1 MKYRSS
7 AAFLPQFKTAKMQY
21 TDKTK
26 SQLIEELVVLRQ
38 RVASLEQLEAQ
49 RQREHTHILRSPQSP
64 EQPLAPQQAPRI
76 QVSGCEIEWQ
86 LEQGVFT
93 IGQFPAILMWLDSTV
108 ASLMSGFQ
116 AMVGSERFGLAL
128 QSEGRKSVETDWQV
142 ISQYASFQEGFAA
155 LAKMAKAAGWGE
167 MQLLD
172 VDGTQQIC
180 RFRVRNGWEGRY
192 QKALG
197 VCWGSGMMAGKFAG
211 FCSRLF
217 GTNCWSEQTAFI
229 ARGDE
234 FDEFVVQPSNRSI
247 EEEIQKLLA
256 TDNATRA
263 DMAVALQQLQQE
275 VAVRKRV
282 EAEQRQA
289 EETLRRTK
297 ERLWLALA
305 SAQMIVWDMDLKTNQ
320 VECSENAQ
328 EVWGV
333 QVGTAD
339 DFIAVVH
346 PEDQQSL
353 IQAYERALAGKESYD
368 LEYRVIGPDGK
379 LRWINSRG
387 RVHFDAEGRAERI
400 IGVSADISGRKI
412 AEEALRQSE
421 ERLRVA
427 LKNSPISVF
436 NQDLQLRYTW
446 KYNSVFEYDVEDVL
460 GKCDRDLLPSPDA
473 EVLTQIKRQVLETG
487 VGAREEVKITMQ
499 GQDSYFDLTV
509 EPLRDAKNEVIG
521 VTCAAIDI
529 SSRKQAEIALSKSE
543 TLLNALLA
551 CSPIGV
557 AFLDRDLRYIHANE
571 ALASINGLPLSEH
584 LGRTLWDV
592 LPEWAPQLASILQQ
606 VMHTKEP
613 LLNQQVSGE
622 TNPPGILR
630 HCLVSYYPVCLSD
643 GEVLGVGVTSL
654 DITELKR
661 VEQALR
667 ESESRFRSVFESNM
681 IAMGF
686 YHLNGDVPVANDA
699 LLNLL
704 GYTREEFL
712 AQGLHWPSFCPPE
725 YAHLDERASQ
735 EASELGFC
743 TPYEKEYIR
752 KDGSRVPI
760 LGGGGRFEG
769 TSDSGVFFAL
779 DLTERKRAEQ
789 AQQYLAEASRVLSS
803 SLDYHTTLANIAHLT
818 VPQLADWCT
827 VHLVEEDGSV
837 QAIATAH
844 VNPAKVV
851 WAEEINQKYPFD
863 PNEVRGVA
871 QVLRTGQSEL
881 YLDIPDHLLV
891 EAARDAEHLQILRG
905 VGFKSVMIVP
915 LLAHSRTLGTIS
927 FVSAESGRRYDQADL
942 VLAEELARRAALAVD
957 NARLYWQAQQARQK
971 AEQAATR
978 TARLQAV
985 TAAFSEALTPAQVAS
1000 VVVNQGLAALGSG
1013 AGFVALLVEDDT
1025 SLEIVESVG
1034 LPQELIDSWRCFP
1047 VTAQV
1052 PVAQTVRTGQ
1062 PIFLESVEAFVT
1074 QYPLLAH
1081 VPAVTGNQAFA
1092 CIPLTAEGRMLGGMS
1107 FSFANAMQF
1116 GEEDRGFMLT
1126 LGQQCAQAIARAR
1139 LYEAEQRARAV
1150 SEAARSA
1157 AEAANRIKDE
1167 FLAVLSHE
1175 LRSPLNPILGW
1186 TKLLRSRKF
1195 DQKATDRALETIERN
1210 AKLQTQLI
1218 EDLLDVSRILRGK
1231 LVLNVCP
1238 VNLVTT
1244 IEAALETVRLAA
1256 QAKEIQI
1263 QTLLAPNVGLVSGDS
1278 NRLQQVVWNLLS
1290 NAVKFTPPGGR
1301 VEVRLEKVGEGLKV
1315 SRLQVEGSTTNVQP
1329 STQYAQIQVS
1339 DTGKGITPEFLP
1351 HVFEYFRQENSTTT
1365 RQFGGLGLGL
1375 AIVRY
1380 LTELHGGSVLAESP
1394 GEGLGAT
1401 FTVRLPL
1408 RVADGEA
1415 TQDEAQPDGSANLS
1429 GLRVLVVDDEAD
1441 IRELVAFILEQSG
1454 AEVTVTASAEEALIA
1469 LNQSVPDVL
1478 LSDIGMPE
1486 VDGYMLMRQ
1495 VRALSPERGGR
1506 LRAIAF
1512 TAYAGEYNQQ
1522 QALAAGFQLHISKP
1536 VEPEKLVSA
1545 IASLVVH
1552 PIDFEQ

>member
-1 MKYRSS
+1 M
-7 AAFLPQFKTAKMQY
+7 
-21 TDKTK
+21 
-26 SQLIEELVVLRQ
+26 
-38 RVASLEQLEAQ
+38 
-49 RQREHTHILRSPQSP
+49 
-64 EQPLAPQQAPRI
+64 
-76 QVSGCEIEWQ
+76 
-86 LEQGVFT
+86 
-93 IGQFPAILMWLDSTV
+93 
-108 ASLMSGFQ
+108 
-116 AMVGSERFGLAL
+116 
-128 QSEGRKSVETDWQV
+128 
-142 ISQYASFQEGFAA
+142 
-155 LAKMAKAAGWGE
+155 
-167 MQLLD
+167 
-172 VDGTQQIC
+172 
-180 RFRVRNGWEGRY
+180 
-192 QKALG
+192 
-197 VCWGSGMMAGKFAG
+197 
-211 FCSRLF
+211 
-217 GTNCWSEQTAFI
+217 
-229 ARGDE
+229 
-234 FDEFVVQPSNRSI
+234 
-247 EEEIQKLLA
+247 
-256 TDNATRA
+256 
-263 DMAVALQQLQQE
+263 
-275 VAVRKRV
+275 
-282 EAEQRQA
+282 
-289 EETLRRTK
+289 
-297 ERLWLALA
+297 
-305 SAQMIVWDMDLKTNQ
+305 
-320 VECSENAQ
+320 
-328 EVWGV
+328 
-333 QVGTAD
+333 
-339 DFIAVVH
+339 
-346 PEDQQSL
+346 
-353 IQAYERALAGKESYD
+353 
-368 LEYRVIGPDGK
+368 
-379 LRWINSRG
+379 
-387 RVHFDAEGRAERI
+387 
-400 IGVSADISGRKI
+400 
-412 AEEALRQSE
+412 
-421 ERLRVA
+421 
-427 LKNSPISVF
+427 
-436 NQDLQLRYTW
+436 
-446 KYNSVFEYDVEDVL
+446 
-460 GKCDRDLLPSPDA
+460 
-473 EVLTQIKRQVLETG
+473 
-487 VGAREEVKITMQ
+487 
-499 GQDSYFDLTV
+499 
-509 EPLRDAKNEVIG
+509 
-521 VTCAAIDI
+521 
-529 SSRKQAEIALSKSE
+529 ALSKSE

-592 LPEWAPQLASILQQ
+592 LPEWAPQLASIFQQ

-643 GEVLGVGVTSL
+643 GQVLGVGVTSL

-686 YHLNGDVPVANDA
+686 YHINGDVPVANDA
-699 LLNLL
+699 LLKLL

-735 EASELGFC
+735 EASEFGFC

-803 SLDYHTTLANIAHLT
+803 SLDYHTTLASIAQLS

-863 PNEVRGVA
+863 PNEARGVA

-881 YLDIPDHLLV
+881 YPEIPDHLLV
-891 EAARDAEHLQILRG
+891 EAARDAEHLQILRE
-905 VGFKSVMIVP
+905 VGFRSVMIVP
-915 LLAHSRTLGTIS
+915 LLANSRTLGTIS

-978 TARLQAV
+978 TALLQAV

-1000 VVVNQGLAALGSG
+1000 VVVNQGIAALGSG
-1013 AGFVALLVEDDT
+1013 AGFVGLLVEDDT

-1047 VTAQV
+1047 VTAEV
-1052 PVAQTVRTGQ
+1052 PVAETVRTGQ

-1081 VPAVTGNQAFA
+1081 VPAVTGNKAFA
-1092 CIPLTAEGRMLGGMS
+1092 SIPLTAEGRMLGGMS

-1116 GEEDRGFMLT
+1116 GEEDRGFILT

-1195 DQKATDRALETIERN
+1195 DEKATDRALETIERN

-1290 NAVKFTPPGGR
+1290 NAVKFTPAGGR
-1301 VEVRLEKVGEGLKV
+1301 VEVRLEKVGEGL
-1315 SRLQVEGSTTNVQP
+1315 QVEGSTTKVQP

-1408 RVADGEA
+1408 RVADAEA
-1415 TQDEAQPDGSANLS
+1415 TQDEAQPDCSANLS

-1506 LRAIAF
+1506 LPAIAF

-1552 PIDFEQ
+1552 PMDFE

>member
-1 MKYRSS
+1 
-7 AAFLPQFKTAKMQY
+7 
-21 TDKTK
+21 
-26 SQLIEELVVLRQ
+26 
-38 RVASLEQLEAQ
+38 
-49 RQREHTHILRSPQSP
+49 
-64 EQPLAPQQAPRI
+64 
-76 QVSGCEIEWQ
+76 
-86 LEQGVFT
+86 
-93 IGQFPAILMWLDSTV
+93 
-108 ASLMSGFQ
+108 
-116 AMVGSERFGLAL
+116 
-128 QSEGRKSVETDWQV
+128 
-142 ISQYASFQEGFAA
+142 
-155 LAKMAKAAGWGE
+155 
-167 MQLLD
+167 
-172 VDGTQQIC
+172 
-180 RFRVRNGWEGRY
+180 
-192 QKALG
+192 
-197 VCWGSGMMAGKFAG
+197 
-211 FCSRLF
+211 
-217 GTNCWSEQTAFI
+217 
-229 ARGDE
+229 
-234 FDEFVVQPSNRSI
+234 
-247 EEEIQKLLA
+247 
-256 TDNATRA
+256 
-263 DMAVALQQLQQE
+263 
-275 VAVRKRV
+275 
-282 EAEQRQA
+282 
-289 EETLRRTK
+289 
-297 ERLWLALA
+297 
-305 SAQMIVWDMDLKTNQ
+305 
-320 VECSENAQ
+320 
-328 EVWGV
+328 
-333 QVGTAD
+333 
-339 DFIAVVH
+339 
-346 PEDQQSL
+346 
-353 IQAYERALAGKESYD
+353 
-368 LEYRVIGPDGK
+368 
-379 LRWINSRG
+379 
-387 RVHFDAEGRAERI
+387 
-400 IGVSADISGRKI
+400 
-412 AEEALRQSE
+412 
-421 ERLRVA
+421 
-427 LKNSPISVF
+427 
-436 NQDLQLRYTW
+436 
-446 KYNSVFEYDVEDVL
+446 
-460 GKCDRDLLPSPDA
+460 
-473 EVLTQIKRQVLETG
+473 
-487 VGAREEVKITMQ
+487 
-499 GQDSYFDLTV
+499 
-509 EPLRDAKNEVIG
+509 
-521 VTCAAIDI
+521 
-529 SSRKQAEIALSKSE
+529 
-543 TLLNALLA
+543 
-551 CSPIGV
+551 
-557 AFLDRDLRYIHANE
+557 
-571 ALASINGLPLSEH
+571 
-584 LGRTLWDV
+584 
-592 LPEWAPQLASILQQ
+592 
-606 VMHTKEP
+606 
-613 LLNQQVSGE
+613 
-622 TNPPGILR
+622 
-630 HCLVSYYPVCLSD
+630 
-643 GEVLGVGVTSL
+643 
-654 DITELKR
+654 
-661 VEQALR
+661 
-667 ESESRFRSVFESNM
+667 
-681 IAMGF
+681 
-686 YHLNGDVPVANDA
+686 
-699 LLNLL
+699 
-704 GYTREEFL
+704 
-712 AQGLHWPSFCPPE
+712 
-725 YAHLDERASQ
+725 LDERASQ

-803 SLDYHTTLANIAHLT
+803 SLDYHTTLASIAHLT

-863 PNEVRGVA
+863 PNAARGTA

-881 YLDIPDHLLV
+881 YPDIPDHLLV
-891 EAARDAEHLQILRG
+891 EAARDAEHLQILRE

-915 LLAHSRTLGTIS
+915 LLANSRTLGTIS

-1000 VVVNQGLAALGSG
+1000 VVVNQGIAALGSG

-1034 LPQELIDSWRCFP
+1034 LPQEVIDSWRCFP

-1052 PVAQTVRTGQ
+1052 PVAETVRTGQ
-1062 PIFLESVEAFVT
+1062 PIFLESVEALVL

-1081 VPAVTGNQAFA
+1081 VPVVTGNKAFA
-1092 CIPLTAEGRMLGGMS
+1092 CIPLTAEGRMVGGMS

-1116 GEEDRGFMLT
+1116 GEEDRAFILT

-1150 SEAARSA
+1150 SEAARA
-1157 AEAANRIKDE
+1157 EAEAANRIKDE

-1195 DQKATDRALETIERN
+1195 DEKATDRALETIERN

-1263 QTLLAPNVGLVSGDS
+1263 QTLLDPNVGLVSGDS

-1290 NAVKFTPPGGR
+1290 NAVKFTPSGGR

-1315 SRLQVEGSTTNVQP
+1315 SRLQVEGSNTNVQP

-1408 RVADGEA
+1408 RVADAEA
-1415 TQDEAQPDGSANLS
+1415 TQDEAQPDCSANLS

-1495 VRALSPERGGR
+1495 VRALSPERGGK
-1506 LRAIAF
+1506 LPAIAF

-1552 PIDFEQ
+1552 PIDFE